1 MVRRRLTSIG
11 KLFLGL
17 MFLFYVA
24 SVTSQSGLLLLL
36 IGLIGGC
43 FIVNWSFST
52 RNARHL
58 KVTPP
63 AEVYLVEGEMPGQPW
78 KFENPCA
85 KHLEV
90 MEIFHGEQLLFR
102 LPVLPRIVGCWKILL
117 RNIRCVLCYR

>member
-43 FIVNWSFST
+43 FIVNWSFAT
-52 RNARHL
+52 RNTRHL
-58 KVTPP
+58 QVIAP
-63 AEVYLVEGEMPGQPW
+63 AEVYLVEGEAPDQPW
-78 KFENPCA
+78 KFYNPMS
-85 KHLEV
+85 KHAEV
-90 MEIFHGEQLLFR
+90 MEILHGEQLLF
-102 LPVLPRIVGCWKILL
+102 
-117 RNIRCVLCYR
+117 